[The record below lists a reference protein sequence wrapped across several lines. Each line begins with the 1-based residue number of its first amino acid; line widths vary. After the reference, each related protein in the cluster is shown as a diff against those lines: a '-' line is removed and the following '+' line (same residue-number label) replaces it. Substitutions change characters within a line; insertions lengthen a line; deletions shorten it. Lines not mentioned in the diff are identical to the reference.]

1 MKYKLNIFTLSVLCC
16 TGVFAQEKQNKLSEK
31 LVVDN
36 DVTVNLNTSHTNIV
50 FETWNKNTIS
60 VEAYLEG
67 DPLDENNKRIL
78 DSWQVNVIGDNREVT
93 INSAAGN
100 LWSRDITAS
109 TIDKNRN
116 LQELKALGP
125 AITDM
130 LGPLMENIAKNP
142 MPNALSESN
151 ASVNYS
157 NSPFKV
163 KDEKYIQQWESQIRE
178 KFKEDIDKDNQKWA
192 KGFENN
198 GVKMPEGKMQIRLE
212 TWGEQYGKQ
221 MDAWASQ
228 LIKDIQSQQSGLT
241 NVTVY
246 RYSSSNRMN
255 NNSTSI
261 KTIKIQIPSKA
272 KLRLNVRHGDVQLAD
287 KSNNIKASLSH
298 TTLSANIID
307 GDQTFIKASYSPVFV
322 REWNNG
328 RLVINYVKNCR
339 IQKAKN
345 LVVNADSSNVFIQQL
360 DENGAIS
367 ASFGVITI
375 ANLGESFS
383 TLDLV
388 VQNSD
393 FKLNLPKTAFNLSYN
408 GAQSIIS
415 LPKTMEVST
424 RKNFGNVLVNGFQNT
439 RSTDKMITINAKY
452 SEVVLNNK

>member
-1 MKYKLNIFTLSVLCC
+1 MKYKLNIFTLSVLCY
-16 TGVFAQEKQNKLSEK
+16 TGMFAQEKQNKLSEK
-31 LVVDN
+31 LAVDN

-50 FETWNKNTIS
+50 FETWNKNTVS

-67 DPLDENNKRIL
+67 DPLDENNKRVL
-78 DSWQVNVIGDNREVT
+78 DSWQVNVNGDNREVT
-93 INSAAGN
+93 INSTAGN

-125 AITDM
+125 AITNM

-142 MPNALSESN
+142 MPNALSEN
-151 ASVNYS
+151 NTSVNYG
-157 NSPFKV
+157 NSSFKE

-178 KFKEDIDKDNQKWA
+178 KFKEDIGIGEKNQKW
-192 KGFENN
+192 
-198 GVKMPEGKMQIRLE
+198 VKTPEKKMEIRLE

-246 RYSSSNRMN
+246 HYSSNKINS
-255 NNSTSI
+255 NSTSV

-272 KLRLNVRHGDVQLAD
+272 KLRLNIRHGDVQLAD
-287 KSNNIKASLSH
+287 KSNNVKASLSH
-298 TTLSANIID
+298 TKLSANIID
-307 GDQTFIKASYSPVFV
+307 GDQTYIKASYSPVFV
-322 REWNNG
+322 RQWNNG

-345 LVVNADSSNVFIQQL
+345 LIVNADSSNVFIQQL

-367 ASFGVITI
+367 ASFGVITV

>member
-1 MKYKLNIFTLSVLCC
+1 MKYRLNIFTLSVLCC
-16 TGVFAQEKQNKLSEK
+16 TGVFAQEKQNKLNEK

-50 FETWNKNTIS
+50 FETWNKNTVS

-67 DPLDENNKRIL
+67 DSLDENNKRIL
-78 DSWQVNVIGDNREVT
+78 DSWQVNVIGDNKEVT

-109 TIDKNRN
+109 AIDKHRN
-116 LQELKALGP
+116 LQELKTLGP
-125 AITDM
+125 AITNM

-142 MPNALSESN
+142 MPNALSEN
-151 ASVNYS
+151 KASVNYG
-157 NSPFKV
+157 NSPFKE

-178 KFKEDIDKDNQKWA
+178 KFKEDAGKDNQKWT

-198 GVKMPEGKMQIRLE
+198 GGTISGEKMEIRLQ
-212 TWGEQYGKQ
+212 TWGEQYGEQ

-246 RYSSSNRMN
+246 RYSSNRVN

-261 KTIKIQIPSKA
+261 KTIKIHIPLKA
-272 KLRLNVRHGDVQLAD
+272 KLRLNIRHGDVQLAD
-287 KSNNIKASLSH
+287 KSNNVKAALSH
-298 TTLSANIID
+298 TRLSANVID

-345 LVVNADSSNVFIQQL
+345 LTVNADSSNVFVQQL

-408 GAQSIIS
+408 GVQSIIS

-424 RKNFGNVLVNGFQNT
+424 RKNFGNVFVNGFQNT